1 MKKLKILFMVVAL
14 TFALS
19 LTVSAQG
26 DISVYVDGEEVIFD
40 VNPQII
46 DGRTMVPMRGIFEK
60 LGASVEWVSDT
71 KTIVGTKNEKTVVM
85 QVDDKMLVKD
95 SSVSSLDVA
104 PVIIDGRTLVPVR
117 AVAESLDVSVKWDDV
132 NKSVLITSN
141 DENTYSVILGEE
153 LASPYGWE
161 SKGWTGDFKNG
172 FKHTIGEVTP
182 LVFNMPENTGT
193 NLYQIEFDVTDCSK
207 ASSPNASVAFSVV
220 IGNSEPFITY
230 NGGGPK
236 HYAFGIRSKENGDF
250 KILLTDIADPLKES
264 GIFDGTIKN
273 ISIKKIISE
282 NSAEVEF
289 LDENGNKTVEM
300 QLSDS
305 SQGNVYLGKNVGQY
319 NTTGELNVGIGKDAM
334 ANNTSGYWNT
344 AIGTEALRDNTV
356 GSRNV
361 ALGRLALA
369 ENISGDRNYAIG
381 TFALTRNTTGRFN
394 IAIGADALWRNT
406 SGQRNIA
413 LGSASQTDTTNGNDN
428 ISVGHGSMAGRVGGK
443 SNIAIGSYAQKGVST
458 TNNNNIAIG
467 EMAQYKGGGGD
478 YNISIGTSS
487 GNKMTSVKNANGQED
502 KATSNVGVGHST
514 LSNTTTGK
522 YNVGIGHLA
531 GYANENTSNNV
542 YVGMH
547 SGKDNK
553 GSSNTLIGAYSGAN
567 LTGGN
572 NNILIGYRVDA
583 SKANGSNELNIGNTL
598 YGDLKNKLVG
608 IGTQNSA
615 EVNAILEIAASNGKY
630 PSLLINA
637 GTLSNTLSDGAL
649 EFDGVNLY
657 FTRNGVREKLMFE
670 SDVKAMIEEIVKEY
684 VAK

>member
-1 MKKLKILFMVVAL
+1 MKKLKILFMVFAL

-95 SSVSSLDVA
+95 NKVSSLDVA

-117 AVAESLDVSVKWDDV
+117 AVAESLDVSVAWDDI

-141 DENTYSVILGEE
+141 DENTYNVILGEE
-153 LASPYGWE
+153 LAGSYGWDA
-161 SKGWTGDFKNG
+161 KGWTGDFYNG
-172 FKHTIGEVTP
+172 FKHTVGEVTP
-182 LVFNMPENTGT
+182 LVFKMPENTGT
-193 NLYQIEFDVTDCSK
+193 NLYQIEFDATDCSK

-236 HYAFGIRSKENGDF
+236 HYSFGIRSCENGDF
-250 KILLTDIADPLKES
+250 KIILTEPANPFKTTGS
-264 GIFDGTIKN
+264 FDGTIKN
-273 ISIKKIISE
+273 ISIRRIIAE
-282 NSAEVEF
+282 NSPEIEF
-289 LDENGNKTVEM
+289 LDKNENTTVEM
-300 QLSDS
+300 QLSDA
-305 SQGNVYLGKNVGQY
+305 SQGNVYLGKNVGQF
-319 NTTGELNVGIGKDAM
+319 NTSGEQNVAIGKDAM

-344 AIGTEALRDNTV
+344 AIGAEALRDNTV

-369 ENISGDRNYAIG
+369 GNISGDRNYAIG

-394 IAIGADALWRNT
+394 IAIGADALWENT
-406 SGQRNIA
+406 TGQRNIA
-413 LGSASQTDTTNGNDN
+413 IGSASQAVAKTSNDN
-428 ISVGHGSMAGRVGGK
+428 ISIGQGSMSDRVGGN
-443 SNIAIGSYAQKGVST
+443 SNIAIGSYAQNGAG

-467 EMAQYKGGGGD
+467 QMAQYKGGGGD
-478 YNISIGTSS
+478 FNVSIGTSS
-487 GNKMTSVKNANGQED
+487 GNKMTVAKNSNGKDD
-502 KATSNVGVGHST
+502 KATSNVGVGYAT
-514 LSNTTTGK
+514 LANTTTGK
-522 YNVGIGHLA
+522 YNVSIGHMA
-531 GYANENTSNNV
+531 GYQNENTSNNV

-553 GSSNTLIGAYSGAN
+553 GSSNTLVGAYSGTN

-583 SKANGSNELNIGNTL
+583 SKANSSNELNIGNTV
-598 YGDLKNKLVG
+598 YGDLKNKLTGVG
-608 IGTQNSA
+608 TGSENS
-615 EVNAILEIAASNGKY
+615 VDAILEIGASNGKY
-630 PSLLINA
+630 PSVLINS
-637 GTLSNTLSDGAL
+637 GVLTNTLSNGAL
-649 EFDGVNLY
+649 EFDGANLY
-657 FTRNGVREKLMFE
+657 FTKNGVREKLMLE

-684 VAK
+684 LGK